1 MRCRKCGAE
10 LPEDA
15 LVCPQCGFEQV
26 GDRPPTP
33 ATDRWTLAR
42 LERPWLSLPFVS
54 GASLAAVAL
63 AAGVVGY
70 LLALLGSPLGEV
82 ANDGH
87 VLLVFAGIVALLSV
101 GLFFRAHLAGTLD
114 ARVRSNGLLCGGGMV
129 GAAAGFSLAGLALR
143 FEDDFYF
150 SPTVALA
157 LVFAFLAAGVLAFAR
172 PLRSW
177 VPGVLA
183 GAVATAFVLLG
194 LIDTLA
200 RLTLYADYWFQF
212 AFVWAAL
219 GTGLLLGT
227 TSRAGTAAGP

>member
-10 LPEDA
+10 LPEGA
-15 LVCPQCGFEQV
+15 LVCPECGFEQV

-33 ATDRWTLAR
+33 ATDRWALAR
-42 LERPWLSLPFVS
+42 LEQPWLSLPFVS
-54 GASLAAVAL
+54 GASLATVAL

-70 LLALLGSPLGEV
+70 LLALLGSPLGEI
-82 ANDGH
+82 AGYGH
-87 VLLVFAGIVALLSV
+87 MLLVFAGVVSLASV

-114 ARVRSNGLLCGGGMV
+114 ARVRRNGLLCGGGMV
-129 GAAAGFSLAGLALR
+129 AAAAGFSLAGLALR
-143 FEDDFYF
+143 LEDDFYF
-150 SPTVALA
+150 SATLALA
-157 LVFAFLAAGVLAFAR
+157 LVFAFLAAGVLVFAG

-183 GAVATAFVLLG
+183 GAVATAFVLFG
-194 LIDTLA
+194 LIDTLG
-200 RLTLYADYWFQF
+200 RLTFYADFWFQF

-219 GTGLLLGT
+219 GTALLLGT